1 MVRKVLDMDTQYG
14 EEPRLVCISVR
25 AGLGPG
31 PGIAAIV
38 CVSASVPTP
47 GARLAS
53 ASGRVSTVVAS
64 GCPRLLSD

>member
-47 GARLAS
+47 GPRL

>member
-14 EEPRLVCISVR
+14 VEPRLVCISVR

-53 ASGRVSTVVAS
+53 GRVSTVVAS